1 MSLHDSEKF
10 YTGLGS
16 TGCYRFQPPVFLVLL
31 PPQLFIRIGLFHVC
45 YDGYLEIQFCLASF
59 FLWDL
64 QFVFEDLRSLGLFVV
79 TGQLLV

>member
-45 YDGYLEIQFCLASF
+45 YGGYLEIQFCLASF
-59 FLWDL
+59 FLRDL

-79 TGQLLV
+79 TGHLIV